1 MNENLF
7 EVALRNNDASKFF
20 KGEDGYF
27 LRNPETGG
35 HSFYVHM
42 SGWVVN
48 YIKQNEYGLME
59 FKDAFEVFMKSS
71 DPSSEADF
79 ECVME
84 NVFSYISLRGQGLI
98 HDCVSFGS
106 DEDRLFSAFKDFFE
120 NAKRCYFYKRWKSY
134 VKGFCEYCR
143 LHKEPKLAS
152 LVCS

>member
-27 LRNPETGG
+27 LRNPETGD

-48 YIKQNEYGLME
+48 YIKQSEYRFIE
-59 FKDAFEVFMKSS
+59 FKDAFELFINSS

-84 NVFSYISLRGQGLI
+84 NIFSYISLRGRGLI
-98 HDCVSFGS
+98 HDYISFGS
-106 DEDRLFSAFKDFFE
+106 DEDRLFSAFKDFYE
-120 NAKRCYFYKRWKSY
+120 NSKRCSFYERWKSY

-143 LHKEPKLAS
+143 LNNEPKLAS
-152 LVCS
+152 LICS